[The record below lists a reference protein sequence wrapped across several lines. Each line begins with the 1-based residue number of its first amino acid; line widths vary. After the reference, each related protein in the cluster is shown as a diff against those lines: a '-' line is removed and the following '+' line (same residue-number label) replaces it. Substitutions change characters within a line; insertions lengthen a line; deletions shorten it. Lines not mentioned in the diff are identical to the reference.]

1 MSGLCSLARPK
12 KNDANKKE
20 ATGLH
25 RILLFPFTDRFT
37 GFHHVLSGFK
47 MGYWVYRGFMVFLE
61 KKSGSSF
68 FYRFSRRRLPT
79 RGEFYRFQ
87 FYSKFTRFHR
97 DLMVF
102 GRVAGFL
109 L

>member
-61 KKSGSSF
+61 KKVARVFFTGFHDEGYRLVASFIGSSF
-68 FYRFSRRRLPT
+68 TQS
-79 RGEFYRFQ
+79 
-87 FYSKFTRFHR
+87 
-97 DLMVF
+97 
-102 GRVAGFL
+102 L
-109 L
+109 LDSIET